1 MAVKIFCNACQSFI
15 KNATKNDLN
24 TLTGDEICSSCE
36 TRINTMFVDVE
47 KSARRGIVQIERKRD
62 DIRAELERM
71 MKKVITSDE

>member
-1 MAVKIFCNACQSFI
+1 
-15 KNATKNDLN
+15 
-24 TLTGDEICSSCE
+24 
-36 TRINTMFVDVE
+36 MFVDVE